1 MISPLAAHVDLVR
14 LLYIEERDHIENI
27 RSAAGRNGNS
37 LEVRAAR
44 ASLGTIS
51 VKEHRL
57 EALASLGKFLSEL
70 EAGVQTRPS
79 DDRGQGEQ

>member
-1 MISPLAAHVDLVR
+1 VTSLITSHLDLVR
-14 LLYIEERDHIENI
+14 LLYLEERDHIRNI
-27 RSAAGRNGNS
+27 RSAAARHGNS

-70 EAGVQTRPS
+70 EADVKMRPS